1 VAGSGPVPAAPA
13 PPGPPHLASI
23 AVADPSTLTAGAVGV
38 PGATVNL
45 TAAVITDTSVEVAS
59 ANPAALM
66 VEGQGVTVPAG
77 FSSVPLLVDV
87 LEVARPYR

>member
-1 VAGSGPVPAAPA
+1 
-13 PPGPPHLASI
+13 
-23 AVADPSTLTAGAVGV
+23 
-38 PGATVNL
+38 VNL